1 MVRDLAVL
9 ESLNQQ
15 VLDALPSGIL
25 FCDTDYIVRRV
36 NACYAALLGGKVS
49 SILGR
54 PLTEL
59 NPATRAPIVIKNGK
73 PELGDLC
80 TLPLFGDNYKFV
92 VNRVPVRDNQGD
104 VIGMVSHILFTDP
117 NELKELHEKIDLLQK
132 KKKIYNKSNNLSCTR
147 YNVDSIVGES
157 RKIVEIKRQIKI
169 YAADSHPVL
178 IRGNTGTG
186 KELVAQALHSGS
198 TYASGKFVSINCA
211 AVPTELFEAELFG
224 YAPGAFS
231 GAHKSGKMGLLELA
245 NGGTLFLD
253 EIGDI
258 PLHAQVKLLRALEE
272 QEILRVGA
280 VSPVKVDFRLITA
293 TNRDLN
299 AMVGEGTFREDLYY
313 RINALRIYM
322 PPLCERGDD
331 ILLLARHILSK
342 IGYLDIDFTEK
353 AARAM
358 SVYEWPGNVRQLF
371 NALVHASIHCTDKV
385 IDIKDLPNEL
395 VSKNVI
401 PDSPSPVTA
410 HGRSLSDYMESQ
422 EANYLLSV
430 LQKNNGN
437 VSKTAQ
443 ELGITR
449 VTLYGKF
456 KRYGIRRSSSGR
468 T

>member
-117 NELKELHEKIDLLQK
+117 NELKELHDKIDLLQK
-132 KKKIYNKSNNLSCTR
+132 KKKIYNKSNNSSCTR

-231 GAHKSGKMGLLELA
+231 GAHKKMCIRDRIAPFLCLTLYMVLMLSRMYSMGLL
-245 NGGTLFLD
+245 
-253 EIGDI
+253 
-258 PLHAQVKLLRALEE
+258 
-272 QEILRVGA
+272 
-280 VSPVKVDFRLITA
+280 
-293 TNRDLN
+293 
-299 AMVGEGTFREDLYY
+299 
-313 RINALRIYM
+313 
-322 PPLCERGDD
+322 RG
-331 ILLLARHILSK
+331 S
-342 IGYLDIDFTEK
+342 
-353 AARAM
+353 
-358 SVYEWPGNVRQLF
+358 S
-371 NALVHASIHCTDKV
+371 
-385 IDIKDLPNEL
+385 
-395 VSKNVI
+395 
-401 PDSPSPVTA
+401 PDSMASRLCPMS
-410 HGRSLSDYMESQ
+410 
-422 EANYLLSV
+422 
-430 LQKNNGN
+430 
-437 VSKTAQ
+437 
-443 ELGITR
+443 
-449 VTLYGKF
+449 
-456 KRYGIRRSSSGR
+456 
-468 T
+468 

>member
-117 NELKELHEKIDLLQK
+117 NELKELHDKIDLLQK
-132 KKKIYNKSNNLSCTR
+132 KKKIYNKSNNSSCTR

-169 YAADSHPVL
+169 YAAD
-178 IRGNTGTG
+178 
-186 KELVAQALHSGS
+186 
-198 TYASGKFVSINCA
+198 
-211 AVPTELFEAELFG
+211 
-224 YAPGAFS
+224 
-231 GAHKSGKMGLLELA
+231 
-245 NGGTLFLD
+245 TLFLD

>member
-1 MVRDLAVL
+1 
-9 ESLNQQ
+9 
-15 VLDALPSGIL
+15 
-25 FCDTDYIVRRV
+25 
-36 NACYAALLGGKVS
+36 
-49 SILGR
+49 
-54 PLTEL
+54 
-59 NPATRAPIVIKNGK
+59 
-73 PELGDLC
+73 
-80 TLPLFGDNYKFV
+80 
-92 VNRVPVRDNQGD
+92 
-104 VIGMVSHILFTDP
+104 MVSHILFTDP
-117 NELKELHEKIDLLQK
+117 NELKELHDKIDLLQK
-132 KKKIYNKSNNLSCTR
+132 KKKIYNKSNNSSCTR

-299 AMVGEGTFREDLYY
+299 AMVGEGSFREDLYY

>member
-117 NELKELHEKIDLLQK
+117 NELKELHDKIDLLQK
-132 KKKIYNKSNNLSCTR
+132 KKKIYNKSNNSSCTR

-211 AVPTELFEAELFG
+211 AVPTELFEG
-224 YAPGAFS
+224 NFS
-231 GAHKSGKMGLLELA
+231 VTLL
-245 NGGTLFLD
+245 GLFLGR
-253 EIGDI
+253 I
-258 PLHAQVKLLRALEE
+258 RA
-272 QEILRVGA
+272 A
-280 VSPVKVDFRLITA
+280 KWACWS
-293 TNRDLN
+293 
-299 AMVGEGTFREDLYY
+299 
-313 RINALRIYM
+313 
-322 PPLCERGDD
+322 
-331 ILLLARHILSK
+331 
-342 IGYLDIDFTEK
+342 
-353 AARAM
+353 
-358 SVYEWPGNVRQLF
+358 
-371 NALVHASIHCTDKV
+371 
-385 IDIKDLPNEL
+385 
-395 VSKNVI
+395 
-401 PDSPSPVTA
+401 
-410 HGRSLSDYMESQ
+410 
-422 EANYLLSV
+422 
-430 LQKNNGN
+430 
-437 VSKTAQ
+437 
-443 ELGITR
+443 
-449 VTLYGKF
+449 
-456 KRYGIRRSSSGR
+456 
-468 T
+468 

>member
-1 MVRDLAVL
+1 M
-9 ESLNQQ
+9 
-15 VLDALPSGIL
+15 
-25 FCDTDYIVRRV
+25 
-36 NACYAALLGGKVS
+36 
-49 SILGR
+49 
-54 PLTEL
+54 TEL

-117 NELKELHEKIDLLQK
+117 NELKELHDKIDLLQK
-132 KKKIYNKSNNLSCTR
+132 KKKIYNKSNNSSCTR

-358 SVYEWPGNVRQLF
+358 SGSCSMHWYMLPYIARIRLLILKTYQMNSSAKTSSRT
-371 NALVHASIHCTDKV
+371 AL
-385 IDIKDLPNEL
+385 L
-395 VSKNVI
+395 
-401 PDSPSPVTA
+401 PSPRTVVAFRTIWSPKRLTIFFPFYRRIMGTSPRQ
-410 HGRSLSDYMESQ
+410 HRSWASPALLCME
-422 EANYLLSV
+422 N
-430 LQKNNGN
+430 
-437 VSKTAQ
+437 
-443 ELGITR
+443 
-449 VTLYGKF
+449 
-456 KRYGIRRSSSGR
+456 SSGTESGEVLLAVHEWR
-468 T
+468 NV

>member
-59 NPATRAPIVIKNGK
+59 NPATRAPIVVKNGK

-117 NELKELHEKIDLLQK
+117 NELKELHDKIDLLQK
-132 KKKIYNKSNNLSCTR
+132 KKKIYNKSNNSSCTR

-331 ILLLARHILSK
+331 ILLLSRHILSK
-342 IGYLDIDFTEK
+342 IG
-353 AARAM
+353 
-358 SVYEWPGNVRQLF
+358 
-371 NALVHASIHCTDKV
+371 
-385 IDIKDLPNEL
+385 
-395 VSKNVI
+395 
-401 PDSPSPVTA
+401 
-410 HGRSLSDYMESQ
+410 
-422 EANYLLSV
+422 
-430 LQKNNGN
+430 
-437 VSKTAQ
+437 
-443 ELGITR
+443 
-449 VTLYGKF
+449 
-456 KRYGIRRSSSGR
+456 
-468 T
+468 

>member
-1 MVRDLAVL
+1 
-9 ESLNQQ
+9 
-15 VLDALPSGIL
+15 
-25 FCDTDYIVRRV
+25 
-36 NACYAALLGGKVS
+36 
-49 SILGR
+49 
-54 PLTEL
+54 
-59 NPATRAPIVIKNGK
+59 
-73 PELGDLC
+73 
-80 TLPLFGDNYKFV
+80 
-92 VNRVPVRDNQGD
+92 
-104 VIGMVSHILFTDP
+104 
-117 NELKELHEKIDLLQK
+117 
-132 KKKIYNKSNNLSCTR
+132 
-147 YNVDSIVGES
+147 
-157 RKIVEIKRQIKI
+157 
-169 YAADSHPVL
+169 
-178 IRGNTGTG
+178 
-186 KELVAQALHSGS
+186 
-198 TYASGKFVSINCA
+198 
-211 AVPTELFEAELFG
+211 
-224 YAPGAFS
+224 
-231 GAHKSGKMGLLELA
+231 MGLLELA

-299 AMVGEGTFREDLYY
+299 AMVGEGT
-313 RINALRIYM
+313 
-322 PPLCERGDD
+322 
-331 ILLLARHILSK
+331 LLLARHILSK